1 MTRSKTSAA
10 AASSGARQDKAV
22 QTEEEVSSSVIANK
36 RVTEESSDDDK
47 SYDPDDESE
56 SSEESESSDS
66 EEESSDATTEE
77 EEDEDEEQAEI
88 FYTIYTKPI
97 SSSCGK
103 RKRGRTT
110 ERTTTQR
117 KRRGDEESES
127 ENEDNM
133 LKKYYDHDDI
143 KYYKKLDKNKKKR
156 ITEIEKKV
164 HMINASSMPIRFKI
178 LESDMDIYV
187 KSVALAKVD
196 QLAVMDPS
204 NGEHSKITN
213 WVENLCKLPIGKYKQ
228 LPVTCENSVEDIS
241 LFLDSIQERLD
252 KAVYGHIET
261 KNQIIRMLAKWI
273 ANKNS
278 KGLVIGLQGKAGV
291 GKTSIAMEICECL
304 GLPFGFISLSGIS
317 TSEMLKGFQFTY
329 EGSRHGAIVDVLM
342 KAGVMNPIMFFDE
355 LDKVSTTRA
364 GEEVIN
370 SLIHM
375 TDHSQNHKFQ
385 DRYFADIDLDL
396 SKCLMIFSYNHE
408 ELINPILRDRM
419 IKINIDGY
427 KINDKVRIAQ
437 DFLLPKAMTEF
448 AFSKGDIVFEDDVIK
463 HLIDQVDTEDGVRN
477 LKRGLEEI
485 VSQLNLHRLL
495 KKEITKGKL
504 VTLPFKVDRELVDMF
519 IKKKKDGNEL
529 HSMMYL

>member
-1 MTRSKTSAA
+1 MSNMVTRSKA
-10 AASSGARQDKAV
+10 AASASRQDKAI
-22 QTEEEVSSSVIANK
+22 QTEDEVTSSVMADKK
-36 RVTEESSDDDK
+36 RV
-47 SYDPDDESE
+47 DDES
-56 SSEESESSDS
+56 SASESEMTETTESETDSDYVTETEDDDDD
-66 EEESSDATTEE
+66 EEDEE
-77 EEDEDEEQAEI
+77 EEEPEPEI
-88 FYTIYTKPI
+88 YYTIYTQPL
-97 SSSCGK
+97 SSSSK
-103 RKRGRTT
+103 RKRQGRTMSKRCCKKNKT
-110 ERTTTQR
+110 EQE
-117 KRRGDEESES
+117 DEKV
-127 ENEDNM
+127 
-133 LKKYYDHDDI
+133 LKKYYDADDM
-143 KYYKKLDKNKKKR
+143 KYYKKLDKDKKKR
-156 ITEIEKKV
+156 ITEIEKQVQK
-164 HMINASSMPIRFKI
+164 INASSMPIRFKI
-178 LESDMDIYV
+178 LESDMDLYV
-187 KSVALAKVD
+187 KSIALTKVD
-196 QLAVMDPS
+196 QLAIMDPS
-204 NGEHSKITN
+204 NGEHAKISN

-228 LPVTCENSVEDIS
+228 LPVTCDNSVEDIS
-241 LFLDSIQERLD
+241 KFLDSIQERLD

-342 KAGVMNPIMFFDE
+342 KAGVMNPILFFDE

-419 IKINIDGY
+419 IKINIEGY
-427 KINDKVRIAQ
+427 KVGDKVRIAQ
-437 DFLLPKAMTEF
+437 DFLLPKAMSEF
-448 AFSKGDIVFEDDVIK
+448 AFSVGDIIIDDDVIK
-463 HLIDQVDTEDGVRN
+463 HIIDQVDNEDGVRN

-495 KKEITKGKL
+495 KKEIVKGKC
-504 VTLPFKVDRELVDMF
+504 VVLPFKVDRELVDIF
-519 IKKKKDGNEL
+519 IKKKNDGNEL
-529 HSMMYL
+529 HNMMYT